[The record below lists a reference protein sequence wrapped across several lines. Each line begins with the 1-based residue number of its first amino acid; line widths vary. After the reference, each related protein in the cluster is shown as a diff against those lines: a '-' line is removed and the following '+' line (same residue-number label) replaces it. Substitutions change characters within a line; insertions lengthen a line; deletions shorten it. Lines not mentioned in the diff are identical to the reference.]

1 MVSIVLASHG
11 EFATGIQQSGSMVF
25 GDQENV
31 AAVTLMPSM
40 GPDDFRAKLED
51 AINGFDDQ
59 EQVLFLVDLWGG
71 TPFNQVSTLLD
82 SHDTWAAVTGLNL
95 PMLIEAYT
103 QRLSAETAAE
113 IASNIFVEGRR
124 GVRCKPESL
133 QPKGGGSAAPAQA
146 AAPAGAIPE
155 GTVMGD
161 GQMKL
166 AHVRI
171 DSRLLHGQVATNWA
185 RSVGCNRI
193 IVVSDAVAHD
203 DLRKSLI
210 VEAAPPGVKANV
222 TTIDQFAKCYHDP
235 RFGEVKALVL
245 FENPEDALATV
256 ERDVPIE
263 HINIGSLA
271 HSAGKTMLNQSIA
284 VGPEDVKAIYELKK
298 DGVTFDTQKVPTDGS
313 DDIFKLI
320 KDNGLVPAGE

>member
-31 AAVTLMPSM
+31 EAVTLMPSM

-71 TPFNQVSTLLD
+71 TPFNQVSALLD

-95 PMLIEAYT
+95 PMLIEAYV
-103 QRLSAETAAE
+103 QRMTAETAKE
-113 IASNIFVEGRR
+113 IATNIFVEGRK
-124 GVRCKPESL
+124 GVRCKPEEL
-133 QPKGGGSAAPAQA
+133 QPKGKSAGAAPAA
-146 AAPAGAIPE
+146 AAGAMPE
-155 GTVMGD
+155 GTVVGD
-161 GQMKL
+161 GQMQL

-222 TTIDQFAKCYHDP
+222 TTIDKFAECYHDP
-235 RFGEVKALVL
+235 RFGGVKALVL
-245 FENPEDALATV
+245 FENPEDALATFNK
-256 ERDVPIE
+256 DVPIK

-271 HSAGKTMLNQSIA
+271 HSAGKTMLTQAIA
-284 VGPEDVKAIYELKK
+284 AGPEDAKAILELSK

-313 DDIFKLI
+313 EDILKLI
-320 KDNGLVPAGE
+320 KENGLA